1 MDERV
6 EARRGQRVEATRGQ
20 RTQRGVPT
28 RVLVGVRDVA
38 FHQEVLDFL
47 VRDPRIEVVGAATAP
62 DRLLQLARD
71 GQADAV
77 VLCPILA
84 RELRHPSSLGRLPS
98 VLLVAEEMTVPVLRE
113 AIDTGAEGVFAW
125 PEEREELAGTI
136 ARARVHREPAGRGGR
151 VVGVLGVR
159 GGVGATF
166 VATHL
171 AAYLADLGVRT
182 ALVELDPDFA
192 DLTVALGLLPGRGAR
207 TVADLEP
214 VALELSHPHVQ
225 EVAYPHP
232 RGFDVLLGPP
242 EASGPLP
249 PGLLPACVEVL
260 AASHEVVLLHLPRSL
275 AEAVREAVRAADQ
288 LLLVAGLDLFSL
300 YGARRAVRSLGLWE
314 ASDRCRVV
322 LNRAARAAVTPED
335 VASVV
340 GIAPVACLRFDR
352 AAVRAQERGALL
364 PAGARG
370 VGRDLRAL
378 AAAVAEAARAEP
390 RREGR

>member
-1 MDERV
+1 MDESV
-6 EARRGQRVEATRGQ
+6 KARGGQPTR
-20 RTQRGVPT
+20 PPMPA

-47 VRDPRIEVVGAATAP
+47 VRDPRLEVVGAATAA
-62 DRLLQLARD
+62 DRLLQLARE

-77 VLCPILA
+77 VLCPLLA
-84 RELRHPSSLGRLPS
+84 REVRHPSSLGRLPS

-113 AIDTGAEGVFAW
+113 AIDSGAEGVFAW
-125 PEEREELAGTI
+125 PEEREELAGAL
-136 ARARVHREPAGRGGR
+136 ARARTHREPQGRRAR
-151 VVGVLGVR
+151 VVGVLGAR

-171 AAYLADLGVRT
+171 AASLADLGVRT
-182 ALVELDPDFA
+182 ALVELDPDFS
-192 DLTVALGLLPGRGAR
+192 DLTVALGLLPGRGVR
-207 TVADLEP
+207 TVADLEA
-214 VALELSHPHVQ
+214 VALELHPPHLQ

-242 EASGPLP
+242 EGSGPLP

-260 AASHEVVLLHLPRSL
+260 ATSHEVVLLHLPRCL
-275 AEAVREAVRAADQ
+275 GEPVLEAVRAADE
-288 LLLVAGLDLFSL
+288 LLLVVGLDLFSL
-300 YGARRAVRSLGLWE
+300 YGARRAVRALGQE

-322 LNRAARAAVTPED
+322 VNRAARAAVAPED

-340 GIAPVACLRFDR
+340 GMAPVACLRYDR

-364 PAGARG
+364 PARARG

-378 AAAVAEAARAEP
+378 AARLSEGAGAEAQRE
-390 RREGR
+390 RR